1 MTRNRIFLLIG
12 LSVALLIAGVAS
24 YYASSSPDGL
34 ESTAQDSGF
43 LDSAKDSA
51 TAGSP
56 LADYGVSG
64 VDSERLSVGLAGIIG
79 VLVVL
84 LLATLLT
91 TLIKRR
97 DRPRTTDPA
106 SPASSATSSTTDA

>member
-1 MTRNRIFLLIG
+1 MTRNRMFLLIG
-12 LSVALLIAGVAS
+12 LSVALLIAGVVS

-34 ESTAQDSGF
+34 ESTAEDSGF

-64 VDSERLSVGLAGIIG
+64 VDSERLSVGLAGVIG

-97 DRPRTTDPA
+97 GRPEGSDPV
-106 SPASSATSSTTDA
+106 SPATSTSSTDDC

>member
-1 MTRNRIFLLIG
+1 MNGNRLFLLIG
-12 LSVALLIAGVAS
+12 LGVALLIAGVIS

-34 ESTAQDSGF
+34 EYTAGEEGF
-43 LDSAKDSA
+43 LDSARDPA

-91 TLIKRR
+91 TLLKRR
-97 DRPRTTDPA
+97 GKGENTDQTSA
-106 SPASSATSSTTDA
+106 SDSSSDA

>member
-64 VDSERLSVGLAGIIG
+64 VDSERLSVGLAGILG

-84 LLATLLT
+84 LLATALT
-91 TLIKRR
+91 TVLKRR
-97 DRPRTTDPA
+97 RGGQRADHSGTEAD
-106 SPASSATSSTTDA
+106 SSTSA

>member
-1 MTRNRIFLLIG
+1 MTRNRTFLLIG
-12 LSVALLIAGVAS
+12 LGVALLISGVIS

-34 ESTAQDSGF
+34 EYTAGEQGF
-43 LDSAKDSA
+43 LDSAQDSA

-64 VDSERLSVGLAGIIG
+64 VANERLSVGLAAIIG

-91 TLIKRR
+91 TLLKRR
-97 DRPRTTDPA
+97 RPSKDP
-106 SPASSATSSTTDA
+106 SKDARDHTPSGA